1 MISQINQ
8 IVLDQIVLVGVVN
21 LEQWEQCRDCV
32 KERILV
38 QCLSCQLFLVVHV
51 QITTGIKHSQN
62 FLDYVVIIKIFHALT
77 FTSHFLSF

>member
-8 IVLDQIVLVGVVN
+8 MVLDQMVGAVN

-32 KERILV
+32 KERNLV

-51 QITTGIKHSQN
+51 QITTGIKHSLN
-62 FLDYVVIIKIFHALT
+62 VLNYVVILKISCT
-77 FTSHFLSF
+77 